1 MQTLS
6 TVRSI
11 ILNPDG
17 HILIVRR
24 SKTDP
29 LHGGK
34 WDLPGGR
41 VEAGET
47 VETALGRETMEEVG
61 LHLVDPR
68 LFFATSDVRSGIS
81 KTWIFFVVTL
91 QKDADVALGDEHDEY
106 KWIQPSALPT
116 YTDYDILLR
125 LHAYITNNR
134 LPLKQSG

>member
-1 MQTLS
+1 MRTLV
-6 TVRSI
+6 TVRAI
-11 ILNPDG
+11 IIDRQGRML
-17 HILIVRR
+17 VVKR
-24 SKTDP
+24 SNTDP
-29 LHGGK
+29 LYSGK

-81 KTWIFFVVTL
+81 KTWIFFVATL

-106 KWIQPSALPT
+106 KWIQPSTLPT

-125 LHAYITNNR
+125 LHAYATDND
-134 LPLKQSG
+134 LWKA